1 MDYKIS
7 ELLQSLLDQY
17 SSVDMAES
25 EFKRML
31 NEDDELKK
39 AYFDWCEEL
48 GYSPKTGY
56 SEYVEE
62 IFESQDSIWDSLHEF
77 GEGDDL

>member
-1 MDYKIS
+1 MNNIS
-7 ELLQSLLDQY
+7 ELLRSLLDEY

-31 NEDDELKK
+31 NEDDNLKADYK
-39 AYFDWCEEL
+39 VWCEDL

-56 SEYVEE
+56 EEYIEE
-62 IFESQDSIWDSLHEF
+62 IFESQDSIWDILDEY
-77 GEGDDL
+77 DDSNE